1 MLLFILR
8 KMPFSHLDFRRWQS
22 ALVITIIGFSIGLDP
37 HLWPGSEMPAI
48 PLWLTLS
55 GMVSATWAG
64 FFVILG
70 VLRWWMRRGGRWNG
84 EGSLFN
90 LVAASWL
97 MTNALGV
104 GFAVMGVSPLLTL
117 PLWLYSLWVGAN
129 ALSGAI
135 PRASI
140 SYSIGGIV
148 IGLVPAVLV
157 SAIVFAAVG
166 IALAVFGVAPLPPDS
181 GPAGMA

>member
-1 MLLFILR
+1 
-8 KMPFSHLDFRRWQS
+8 
-22 ALVITIIGFSIGLDP
+22 
-37 HLWPGSEMPAI
+37 
-48 PLWLTLS
+48 
-55 GMVSATWAG
+55 
-64 FFVILG
+64 
-70 VLRWWMRRGGRWNG
+70 
-84 EGSLFN
+84 
-90 LVAASWL
+90 
-97 MTNALGV
+97 
-104 GFAVMGVSPLLTL
+104 MGVSPLLTL